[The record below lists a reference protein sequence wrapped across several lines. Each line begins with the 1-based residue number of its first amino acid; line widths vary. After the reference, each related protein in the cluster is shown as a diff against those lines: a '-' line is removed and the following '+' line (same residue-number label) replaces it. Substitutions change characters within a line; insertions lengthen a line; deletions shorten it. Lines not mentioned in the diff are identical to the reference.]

1 MSEFKIELKE
11 YQGPFSKILD
21 LVKKNKLKINDIS
34 LTNITGEYLSF
45 IKNNEFNLKEA
56 SNFIVVASTLM
67 LIKSKTL
74 LPNFLLSEEEE
85 IDIEELKQR
94 LKFLNIIKKQWSF
107 LSNNFGKNIARKKIF
122 KMKKEIKFRPHHNI
136 NQTSILESINL
147 LVKKTKLPEPK
158 ERKVVEK
165 TISLKEVM
173 DKINKRI
180 NKYIKIKFSDILF
193 DSSKKNVAVSFLAIL
208 ELFKNNQIN
217 LEQKDKFSEI
227 IINGFNYEQK

>member
-1 MSEFKIELKE
+1 
-11 YQGPFSKILD
+11 
-21 LVKKNKLKINDIS
+21 
-34 LTNITGEYLSF
+34 
-45 IKNNEFNLKEA
+45 
-56 SNFIVVASTLM
+56 
-67 LIKSKTL
+67 
-74 LPNFLLSEEEE
+74 
-85 IDIEELKQR
+85 
-94 LKFLNIIKKQWSF
+94 
-107 LSNNFGKNIARKKIF
+107 
-122 KMKKEIKFRPHHNI
+122 MKKEIKFRPHHNI

>member
-94 LKFLNIIKKQWSF
+94 LKFLNIIKKQ
-107 LSNNFGKNIARKKIF
+107 
-122 KMKKEIKFRPHHNI
+122 
-136 NQTSILESINL
+136 
-147 LVKKTKLPEPK
+147 
-158 ERKVVEK
+158 
-165 TISLKEVM
+165 
-173 DKINKRI
+173 
-180 NKYIKIKFSDILF
+180 
-193 DSSKKNVAVSFLAIL
+193 
-208 ELFKNNQIN
+208 
-217 LEQKDKFSEI
+217 
-227 IINGFNYEQK
+227 